1 MQFCLGALDNVLYV
15 FCFAEV
21 CLVFKILRMQK
32 NLYLLSRQ
40 HVTAKTVISLK
51 IQENIDLSQ
60 RVTLKNVD
68 LRLKPLK
75 FDFMVT
81 CDRKDINFT
90 QITAKC

>member
-1 MQFCLGALDNVLYV
+1 MFCMFFVLLKFAWFSRYYV
-15 FCFAEV
+15 C
-21 CLVFKILRMQK
+21 KK
-32 NLYLLSRQ
+32 TLYLLSRQ
-40 HVTAKTVISLK
+40 HVTANTVISLK
-51 IQENIDLSQ
+51 IQENVDLSQ

-90 QITAKC
+90 QITAKS